1 VKHTHPHPDAT
12 SPPDLNELSVPLRRA
27 VEHVRKEPVPEE
39 VMQRTLDRVQQLAP
53 IPLPRA
59 YRQRQRAILAL
70 AAMAAMLLIAVLVV
84 TNRTNDAAF
93 PRLFVQVDDTLRIQ
107 DGTSNTVQR
116 HDGELKLHGLAD
128 PDVVQMDSLGGGGGD
143 PRADGEGSG
152 EGKGSGYGKF
162 DPNRFITGLTPG
174 GPKPT
179 APPPGG
185 LGLGGGLGVGGGAFG
200 AAGGGFPGTGSNP
213 YGNGKQPDGD
223 GYFRRTTEEDE
234 KSIYLTSKNG
244 QMTVEEIKRLEETI
258 RANSDRGA
266 NFTTKP
272 SEGKPV
278 PDKPG
283 LKEIT
288 ELEEKGQPPK
298 SETSRGGEKD
308 KGKED
313 KDKKPAD
320 GKQTDSEKKKAS
332 EKPKVWKRSAGRPTF
347 ARVYVG
353 EGNSLELVSLQ
364 VTVTVEG
371 PRARTVVDHI
381 FRNPHNQQLE
391 GTFDYPLPA
400 GASPSYFA
408 MFLGQTRETPPPR
421 FNAKGDPIALPQ
433 EAGSSITPAEVAKHV
448 SAADWGTLREAHV
461 VSRDKGLETYENIVR
476 TRIDPALLEYA
487 GGNTFSGRVFPI
499 PAKGLNRVLI
509 AYEETL
515 PVSADRAVY
524 RYPLPDCDLTELEF
538 RLQAGAAE
546 CKDAKVSPKEVTKAE
561 SEGLTYS
568 HSWKKTGPG
577 GEVAFSFTPAQPV
590 VQAISGRQSENGPL
604 YAYARVRPEL
614 KVEKAEAFA
623 SHAVF
628 LLDTSLSE
636 HPDRFDRNMKLLK
649 KILESDTAIK
659 QFNVLTFNVGAAWL
673 QPKGW
678 LDNTDKGREQVFK
691 RLDGLLLEGATD
703 FGCALN
709 KLAKPGFDVQAGT
722 PLNVFVLSDGQ
733 ITWGE
738 REVNPLVARF
748 EERSP
753 FTSRFHCYR
762 TGLGADNLELFGA
775 LAHRGGGVYNCYNDA
790 DLPAAALA
798 HRSECLRVENVHF
811 SGGPAAGDVLIAGR
825 KGAVYPGGELIV
837 GAKMAK
843 AGKTTLV
850 VEGTFLG
857 KPWSEEYPIVLDG
870 YSDLAPRGWGEIAV
884 ASLLA
889 LNDAKYDGLVTAYSQ
904 QFSIGS
910 RVASFLVL
918 ENDADYKRFNLEDE
932 RGKTVSGDM
941 GTYLDNAWKS
951 MAKALSARDTFM
963 NFLGKVEPRVKV
975 LGGEQKDYVK
985 KLLDLLKDAD
995 FELPETTLEGKL
1007 VAKADVPAG
1016 YLTKRAADVRDANV
1030 YLMEARRRSDSDDPA
1045 GAVRALSSLIELY
1058 PARGDALRLVGYRL
1072 LDMKQPAQAANL
1084 FRQVQ
1089 EQRPF
1094 EPHSYRD
1101 LARSLEESGKYGL
1114 AALQYEI
1121 VLAGTWHNRF
1131 HESIKWVAREEY
1143 AHMMREAIAQKAV
1156 SSELAN
1162 HFGDRLEKMD
1172 PKQFQSDLR
1181 VTISWNT
1188 DNTDVDL
1195 WVIEPDNTKCFYSH
1209 RTTANGG
1216 ELTEDMTQGYGPERY
1231 QAKTAMK
1238 GKYRVLVH
1246 YFRPNPNLL
1255 AGETHVNVVV
1265 TRFAGTPREVV
1276 ERHTVIL
1283 KKHNEEAHVCEV
1295 EFK

>member
-1 VKHTHPHPDAT
+1 
-12 SPPDLNELSVPLRRA
+12 

-39 VMQRTLDRVQQLAP
+39 AMKQTLDHVQQRAP
-53 IPLPRA
+53 IPLPRP
-59 YRQRQRAILAL
+59 YRQRRRAILAL
-70 AAMAAMLLIAVLVV
+70 AAVAAMLLVAIFVLS
-84 TNRTNDAAF
+84 NRTNDASSPWYFAG
-93 PRLFVQVDDTLRIQ
+93 LDDPKSVNGIE
-107 DGTSNTVQR
+107 DGTSNTIKSAFGP
-116 HDGELKLHGLAD
+116 HGKETAKDGNRANERKGENFDVPLVAEVTVPLPSSGDSSTAD
-128 PDVVQMDSLGGGGGD
+128 LSKTEGGIDKSGGGGD
-143 PRADGEGSG
+143 
-152 EGKGSGYGKF
+152 GKF
-162 DPNRFITGLTPG
+162 GPSRHITGLSPG

-179 APPPGG
+179 PSPLGAPGT
-185 LGLGGGLGVGGGAFG
+185 GLGGG
-200 AAGGGFPGTGSNP
+200 AGGGIPGGP
-213 YGNGKQPDGD
+213 YTGNGSPPDAN
-223 GYFRRTTEEDE
+223 GYFRRIKEEDE
-234 KSIYLTSKNG
+234 KSREQDLKRGVLT
-244 QMTVEEIKRLEETI
+244 LEEVRRMEDLEQGV
-258 RANSDRGA
+258 RAKNDRGIDP
-266 NFTTKP
+266 TSTTSGTKP
-272 SEGKPV
+272 HT
-278 PDKPG
+278 DKPG
-283 LKEIT
+283 EKPISEDEGKELSSLKGEPS
-288 ELEEKGQPPK
+288 K
-298 SETSRGGEKD
+298 GGEQDGAKED
-308 KGKED
+308 KKPSDGKNAD
-313 KDKKPAD
+313 KDKKT
-320 GKQTDSEKKKAS
+320 K
-332 EKPKVWKRSAGRPTF
+332 EKPKVWKRTGGRPSF
-347 ARVYVG
+347 ARVYLG

-381 FRNPHNQQLE
+381 FHNPHNQQLE
-391 GTFDYPLPA
+391 GTFEYPLPA

-408 MFLGQTRETPPPR
+408 MFLGQTRDAPPPR

-433 EAGSSITPAEVAKHV
+433 EAGSSITPVEIARHV
-448 SAADWGTLREAHV
+448 SAADWGTLREARV

-499 PAKGLNRVLI
+499 PPNGFNRVLI

-524 RYPLPDCDLTELEF
+524 RYLLPDCDLSELDF

-546 CKDAKVSPKEVTKAE
+546 CKDTKITPKEVTKGE

-568 HSWKKTGPG
+568 HTWKKTGPG
-577 GEVAFSFTPAQPV
+577 GELVFSFTPAHAD
-590 VQAISGRQSENGPL
+590 VQAISGRQGENGPL
-604 YAYARVRPEL
+604 YVYARVRPEL
-614 KVEKAEAFA
+614 KVERADAFA

-649 KILESDTAIK
+649 KILESDNAIK

-678 LDNTDKGREQVFK
+678 IDNTDKGREQVFK

-709 KLAKPGFDVQAGT
+709 KLARPGFDVQAGT

-762 TGLGADNLELFGA
+762 TGLGADNLELFQA

-790 DLPAAALA
+790 DIAAAALA
-798 HRSECLRVENVHF
+798 HRSECLRIENVHF
-811 SGGPAAGDVLIAGR
+811 TGGPPASDVLIAGR
-825 KGAVYPGGELIV
+825 KGAIYPGGELII

-857 KPWSEEYPIVLDG
+857 KPWSEEYAIVLDG

-932 RGKTVSGDM
+932 RGKTLSGDL

-951 MAKALSARDTFM
+951 MAKALSARDAFM
-963 NFLGKVEPRVKV
+963 QFLGKIEPRVKV
-975 LGGEQKDYVK
+975 LGGEQKEYVK
-985 KLLDLLKDAD
+985 KLLELLKDAD
-995 FELPETTLEGKL
+995 FELPETMLEGKL
-1007 VAKADVPAG
+1007 VAKADVPAA
-1016 YLTKRAADVRDANV
+1016 YLSKRAADIRDANV

-1101 LARSLEESGKYGL
+1101 LARSLEESGKFGL

-1156 SSELAN
+1156 SAELAN
-1162 HFGDRLEKMD
+1162 HFGDRLEQMD

-1195 WVIEPDNTKCFYSH
+1195 WVIEPDNTKCFYSN
-1209 RTTANGG
+1209 RTTPNGG

-1231 QAKTAMK
+1231 QAKTAVK
-1238 GKYRVLVH
+1238 GKYRVIVH

-1265 TRFAGTPREVV
+1265 TRFAGTSREVV

-1283 KKHNEEAHVCEV
+1283 KKHNEEAQVCEV